1 MRIVEVISSYPPE
14 IFIARHI
21 LALRESGISPILVAQ
36 YAKSDATPL
45 DASVLNEFWNVGEVH
60 IPTKSN
66 NPLQKLLSL
75 RHLLLP
81 HTAIEGRL
89 REKVFSAYLETLKPD
104 LIHFQMGTLAGHLYR
119 IPQTLNIPYTI
130 SLRGSDVNVRPF
142 ESQEQL
148 FALKSA
154 IQGAAGVHSVSDALW
169 AQALKTLQLLP
180 GDNYQKTIYTTV
192 PLESHTPPPKNENF
206 KTFISIGRFHW
217 TKSYPMLLIA
227 FKNYLINQPA
237 AELVLVGD
245 GDLNESVRYWIRY
258 LNIDDSVKIKGR
270 MNYSEIVTEI
280 QQADAFIQSS
290 IAEGFSNATA
300 EAMALGCPV
309 FATDVG
315 GTSEIIQDG
324 VNGFLI
330 DPITPEKW
338 VEKLSKVNDE
348 PLMKSIGENGRK
360 TAVGKFSS
368 TLHAEEFKRFFKNA
382 IENAK

>member
-1 MRIVEVISSYPPE
+1 MRIVEIIPSYPPE

-21 LALRESGISPILVAQ
+21 LALRESGIAPILVAQ

-45 DASVLNEFWNVGEVH
+45 DASVLNEYWNLGKVH
-60 IPTKSN
+60 IPIKSN
-66 NPLQKLLSL
+66 NPLQKFFSL
-75 RHLLLP
+75 RHLLKP
-81 HTAIEGRL
+81 HTQIEGSL
-89 REKVFSAYLETLKPD
+89 REKVFSAYLESLKPD

-119 IPQTLNIPYTI
+119 IPQTLNRPYTI

-142 ESQEQL
+142 ESQNQFL
-148 FALKSA
+148 ALKSA

-169 AQALKTLQLLP
+169 AQALKTFQLLP

-192 PLESHTPPPKNENF
+192 PFESHTPPPKNKNL

-227 FKNYLINQPA
+227 FKNYLLHQPA

-245 GDLNESVRYWIRY
+245 GDLNESVRYWTRY
-258 LNIDDSVKIKGR
+258 LNIDDRVKIKGR
-270 MNYSEIVTEI
+270 MNYSELVTEI

-315 GTSEIIQDG
+315 GTSEIIKDG

-330 DPITPEKW
+330 DPITPDNW

-360 TAVGKFSS
+360 TAVEKFSS